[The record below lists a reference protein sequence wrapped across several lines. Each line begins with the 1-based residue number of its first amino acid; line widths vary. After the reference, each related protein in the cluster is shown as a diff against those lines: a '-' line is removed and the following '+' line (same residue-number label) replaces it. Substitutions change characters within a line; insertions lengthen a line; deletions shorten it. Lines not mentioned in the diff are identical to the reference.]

1 MIGELE
7 SGLWMRLATQ
17 GKHAGPTA
25 GIVDDRAKTEK
36 KMAQRL
42 TAQPAARKRSE
53 IVRVMFAFSLNFKV
67 ISLMSGF
74 LLLGGMP
81 RCAD

>member
-42 TAQPAARKRSE
+42 TAQPAARK
-53 IVRVMFAFSLNFKV
+53 KV
-67 ISLMSGF
+67 KLFVSCS
-74 LLLGGMP
+74 P
-81 RCAD
+81 SR

>member
-42 TAQPAARKRSE
+42 TAQPAARKK
-53 IVRVMFAFSLNFKV
+53 N
-67 ISLMSGF
+67 
-74 LLLGGMP
+74 
-81 RCAD
+81 